1 MTDSERVVAIRQAL
15 KEHGYNNRKVGVRYD
30 GYAIWLTIK
39 DLAIDIK
46 EIEQLAKGYESYER
60 DLKRRK
66 HFCVCKLCLR
76 PNGLNASA
84 GVEHISPSPHNKLAS

>member
-46 EIEQLAKGYESYER
+46 EIEQLAKGYESYDR
-60 DLKRRK
+60 DEFTGEILSGGNT
-66 HFCVCKLCLR
+66 FVFV
-76 PNGLNASA
+76 NYAYGLTA
-84 GVEHISPSPHNKLAS
+84 

>member
-1 MTDSERVVAIRQAL
+1 MTNSERVVAIRQAL
-15 KEHGYNNRKVGVRYD
+15 KEHGYNNRKIGVRYD

-60 DLKRRK
+60 DEFTGEILSGGNT
-66 HFCVCKLCLR
+66 FMFV
-76 PNGLNASA
+76 NYAYGLTA
-84 GVEHISPSPHNKLAS
+84 

>member
-46 EIEQLAKGYESYER
+46 EIEQLAKGYESYE
-60 DLKRRK
+60 
-66 HFCVCKLCLR
+66 
-76 PNGLNASA
+76 
-84 GVEHISPSPHNKLAS
+84 

>member
-30 GYAIWLTIK
+30 GYTIWLTIK

-60 DLKRRK
+60 DEFTGEILSGGNT
-66 HFCVCKLCLR
+66 FVFV
-76 PNGLNASA
+76 NYAYGLTA
-84 GVEHISPSPHNKLAS
+84 

>member
-1 MTDSERVVAIRQAL
+1 MTDSERVVAIIQAL

-60 DLKRRK
+60 DEFTGEILSGGNT
-66 HFCVCKLCLR
+66 FVFV
-76 PNGLNASA
+76 NYAYGLTA
-84 GVEHISPSPHNKLAS
+84 

>member
-1 MTDSERVVAIRQAL
+1 MKGEQKITDSERLAAIRQAL
-15 KEHGYNNRKVGVRYD
+15 KEHGYSNRKVGVRYD

-60 DLKRRK
+60 DEFTGEILSGGNTFVFVNYAYGLK
-66 HFCVCKLCLR
+66 
-76 PNGLNASA
+76 S
-84 GVEHISPSPHNKLAS
+84 

>member
-15 KEHGYNNRKVGVRYD
+15 KEHGYNNRKVGVRHD

-60 DLKRRK
+60 DEFTGEILSGGNT
-66 HFCVCKLCLR
+66 FVFV
-76 PNGLNASA
+76 NYAYGLTA
-84 GVEHISPSPHNKLAS
+84 

>member
-46 EIEQLAKGYESYER
+46 EIEQLAKGYESQER
-60 DLKRRK
+60 DEFTGEILSGGNT
-66 HFCVCKLCLR
+66 FVFV
-76 PNGLNASA
+76 NYAYGLTA
-84 GVEHISPSPHNKLAS
+84 

>member
-15 KEHGYNNRKVGVRYD
+15 KEHEYNNRKVGVRYD

-60 DLKRRK
+60 DEFTGEILSGGNT
-66 HFCVCKLCLR
+66 FVFV
-76 PNGLNASA
+76 NYAYGLTA
-84 GVEHISPSPHNKLAS
+84 

>member
-15 KEHGYNNRKVGVRYD
+15 KEHRYNNRKVGVRYD

-60 DLKRRK
+60 DEFTGEILSGGNT
-66 HFCVCKLCLR
+66 FVFV
-76 PNGLNASA
+76 NYAYGLTA
-84 GVEHISPSPHNKLAS
+84 